1 VARIKQDVART
12 QAGAKIAAFLVA
24 AATAAS
30 APLLPGRNQTAAGDL
45 HFAGWPLA
53 YEGRALTEMPLTQ
66 REIAMARDFPG
77 RIGRFSDGK
86 REIVMRWVGVPTR
99 RLHSA
104 ADCLRGIGYS
114 ITPLPARR
122 DAGGHAM
129 GCLRASHGA
138 DVMTVC
144 DPRCAWSCFPGCIGL
159 VLECTLRR
167 NSGAVVVLRGIG
179 RTMSFADRIFQMRYG
194 KHAALSATNS

>member
-1 VARIKQDVART
+1 LARIKQDVART
-12 QAGAKIAAFLVA
+12 QTGVKIAAFLVA

-77 RIGRFSDGK
+77 RTGRFSDGK

-144 DPRCAWSCFPGCIGL
+144 ELIRDARGDAFPDVSAWYWNALF
-159 VLECTLRR
+159 
-167 NSGAVVVLRGIG
+167 GATQGPWWSFVVSEG
-179 RTMSFADRIFQMRYG
+179 Q
-194 KHAALSATNS
+194 

>member
-1 VARIKQDVART
+1 MK
-12 QAGAKIAAFLVA
+12 AGVKIAAFLVA

-66 REIAMARDFPG
+66 REIAM
-77 RIGRFSDGK
+77 
-86 REIVMRWVGVPTR
+86 RWVGVPTR

-144 DPRCAWSCFPGCIGL
+144 ELIRDARGAAFPDVSAWYWNALF
-159 VLECTLRR
+159 
-167 NSGAVVVLRGIG
+167 GATQGPWWSFVVSEG
-179 RTMSFADRIFQMRYG
+179 Q
-194 KHAALSATNS
+194 

>member
-122 DAGGHAM
+122 DAG
-129 GCLRASHGA
+129 
-138 DVMTVC
+138 TVC
-144 DPRCAWSCFPGCIGL
+144 ELIRDARGAAFPDVSAWYWNALF
-159 VLECTLRR
+159 
-167 NSGAVVVLRGIG
+167 GATQGPWWSVVVSEG
-179 RTMSFADRIFQMRYG
+179 
-194 KHAALSATNS
+194 H